1 MAYSEDNIQQFF
13 TDLLAANKQKEK
25 SVKQLADTT
34 DKLLAVEVKSLKADK
49 KEQKKEQ
56 QHKNRLAQLAARKEK
71 DQKGPLQEMFA
82 KDKQSENKLNGWLL
96 AALGIGAAGL
106 GAAWLMS
113 DDPTAKK
120 IRDEIGKLIKKGF
133 DFLKEELKKA
143 IDKAIADLDA
153 FLRGWANDQFAGTG
167 LGTTTTPGGQ
177 EAQTEA
183 AEGTRQE
190 KMDQLREEMQN
201 SSWVDKYITGAHQ
214 ERIEQL
220 YYLEAGEV
228 MQYGDDFRLG
238 GGGGKYGRSIVSGD
252 VTQIREQTAGVSKE
266 DKARLKELDT
276 MIRDRREFNDRLA
289 KMPKEDDS
297 YNLLV
302 KKLREKE
309 EEIGQFYSENEALT
323 KMLEG
328 ARDKRLEKVNN
339 PVQKQTGGII
349 NVPGYG
355 DGDKVPMLLPPQ
367 SFVLNKKAS
376 KHYAQKRQTGGSVGY
391 SQGIKFQK
399 RRKGGQVGDSGYAK
413 SSPSPGSVSSV
424 PGGNVNALIKAAEG
438 ASAKRLGKGKDYQ
451 CANTT
456 RAVLRAA
463 GHPSANK
470 VTKKGDLDSAGMQW
484 VNPHTAAGFAGTDMG
499 PYTRHLSSLKPGMIV
514 LWKNT
519 FSAMGGDKPG
529 AITHVGIKGKGN
541 DVYHHS
547 PSTGFRKAP
556 MFDGGKFA
564 FGIKLTTGHHKVGHK
579 RVGTGNK
586 LVDMWNSWTGRRQ
599 TGGQVGYQEGG
610 LIPSQKTKGPII
622 VPGSGDGDKVPMLLP
637 SGSFVLNRKASQHLQ
652 TGGVVGAETSHQR
665 FMDANSSAPTMV
677 VPPPKTVVVKRR
689 AQVSMPSTGSS
700 SSSYNMGAGSSV
712 NIVET
717 ASQLHRIQ
725 SGAAI

>member
-13 TDLLAANKQKEK
+13 TDLLAVNKQKEK
-25 SVKQLADTT
+25 SVKQLANTT
-34 DKLLAVEVKSLKADK
+34 DKLLAIETKSLKADL

-56 QHKNRLAQLAARKEK
+56 QHKNRLAQLTKRKEK
-71 DQKGPLQEMFA
+71 EQKGPLQEMF
-82 KDKQSENKLNGWLL
+82 KNDKNSENKLNGWLL
-96 AALGIGAAGL
+96 AALGIGTIAA
-106 GAAWLMS
+106 GAAWLFS
-113 DDPTAKK
+113 DDPNAKK
-120 IRDEIGKLIKKGF
+120 LRDEIGKWIKEAF
-133 DFLKEELKKA
+133 DKLAEEAKKA
-143 IDKAIADLDA
+143 IDKAFNDLVAEVNKWVDEKT
-153 FLRGWANDQFAGTG
+153 RGTG
-167 LGTTTTPGGQ
+167 AGGRGN
-177 EAQTEA
+177 AGKQTAAAED
-183 AEGTRQE
+183 AEGTIEQ
-190 KMDQLREEMQN
+190 KIKSLKDQLSDIDLWDTISGNEANWRQ
-201 SSWVDKYITGAHQ
+201 K
-214 ERIEQL
+214 L
-220 YYLEAGEV
+220 YRLEAGED
-228 MQYGDDFRLG
+228 MQYGPGFRIG
-238 GGGGKYGRSIVSGD
+238 GAATSAGVRGIVSGD
-252 VTQIREQTAGVSKE
+252 IRNAY
-266 DKARLKELDT
+266 DKGKVDRNQKKILSNLDSLV
-276 MIRDRREFNDRLA
+276 RDRREINDRLA
-289 KMPKEDDS
+289 KLDKDSEEYAAAQKE
-297 YNLLV
+297 
-302 KKLREKE
+302 
-309 EEIGQFYSENEALT
+309 
-323 KMLEG
+323 MLEKDG
-328 ARDKRLEKVNN
+328 QISDLMKSNADLIKVVEQFRDKRIEVADN
-339 PVQKQTGGII
+339 PVEPIQKQTGGVIK
-349 NVPGYG
+349 VPGYG
-355 DGDKVPMLLPPQ
+355 DGDKVPMLLPPD

-376 KHYAQKRQTGGSVGY
+376 KH
-391 SQGIKFQK
+391 FQ
-399 RRKGGQVGDSGYAK
+399 RRVKGGQVGDSGYSKGSA
-413 SSPSPGSVSSV
+413 SPGSVASV
-424 PGGNVNALIKAAEG
+424 PGGNVGALIKAAEG

-499 PYTRHLSSLKPGMIV
+499 PYTRHMSALKPGMIV

-586 LVDMWNSWTGRRQ
+586 FVDMWNSWTGRRQ

-610 LIPSQKTKGPII
+610 LIPSQKTKGPIV

-637 SGSFVLNRKASQHLQ
+637 SGSFVLNRKASQHFQTGGVVKQRLQ
-652 TGGVVGAETSHQR
+652 TGGVVGSETSHQR

-677 VPPPKTVVVKRR
+677 VPPPKTIVIKRPP
-689 AQVSMPSTGSS
+689 QFIPPTPPSGPEYESGS
-700 SSSYNMGAGSSV
+700 GSGV